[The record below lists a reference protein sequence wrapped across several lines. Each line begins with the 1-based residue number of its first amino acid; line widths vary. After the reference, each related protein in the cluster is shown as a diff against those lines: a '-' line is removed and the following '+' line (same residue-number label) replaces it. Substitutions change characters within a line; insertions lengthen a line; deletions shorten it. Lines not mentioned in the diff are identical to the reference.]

1 MIVGLSR
8 SELLDWINRDFEAG
22 YSNIEQCGSGA
33 VYCQI
38 FDSIYPGRIPVG
50 KIHFEPRQDYQI
62 LSNYKLLQMGFNK
75 VGLTREVPVERLM
88 KFRMQDNLEFLQWF
102 CKLQANAQRHGIS
115 NVSSVPS
122 RKPLASSHIN
132 RPINHARVTPARSIS
147 GRSMP
152 SRSMHKELG
161 SHSRN
166 FSGEPP
172 VKHSNGLNITKSE
185 STVYTPRRAI
195 SGETGGA
202 RSSIRRSSG
211 IRTRS
216 LTSPDYSDAQ
226 MKKLKKQVEELQGKL
241 SEAAETQESLEY
253 ERNFYF
259 SKLRQIEIICQNL
272 NDKIQQDKD
281 SIDITVPELVQHV
294 QEILYSMVEGF
305 EVPDDNETGSEA
317 GDFNDSGILS
327 GSPLNQSPLSNSLSG
342 TPEHSAHAGIPDS
355 VDAYN
360 DNSFTNKSGAED
372 PDALKILEE
381 ETF

>member
-33 VYCQI
+33 IYCQI
-38 FDSIYPGRIPVG
+38 FDSIYPGRISIAKV
-50 KIHFEPRQDYQI
+50 HFRAKQDYQI

-88 KFRMQDNLEFLQWF
+88 KFKMQDNLEFLQWF
-102 CKLQANAQRHGIS
+102 CKLQASVHRRGVS
-115 NVSSVPS
+115 NVTSVPRRKS
-122 RKPLASSHIN
+122 RTSTHIN
-132 RPINHARVTPARSIS
+132 RPAARAKMAPARSLP

-152 SRSMHKELG
+152 SRSMHNDG
-161 SHSRN
+161 VSHSRN
-166 FSGEPP
+166 FSGEPT
-172 VKHSNGLNITKSE
+172 VKRTNGLNVKKSD
-185 STVYTPRRAI
+185 SRGFTPHRAV
-195 SGETGGA
+195 SGETSSS

-211 IRTRS
+211 LRS
-216 LTSPDYSDAQ
+216 SSLNSPKYSDGQ
-226 MKKLKKQVEELQGKL
+226 VRKLTKQVEELQGKL
-241 SEAAETQESLEY
+241 DEATETQDSLEY

-281 SIDITVPELVQHV
+281 SIDITVPDLVQHV

-305 EVPDDNETGSEA
+305 EVPDDNDTESEA

-327 GSPLNQSPLSNSLSG
+327 GSPVDQSPLSNSVGG
-342 TPEHSAHAGIPDS
+342 TPDRPGRTSIPSS
-355 VDAYN
+355 VNVYH
-360 DNSFTNKSGAED
+360 DNSFTERPDEED
-372 PDALKILEE
+372 TDALKILEE

>member
-152 SRSMHKELG
+152 SRSIHKELG

-166 FSGEPP
+166 FSGEPT

-195 SGETGGA
+195 SGET
-202 RSSIRRSSG
+202 
-211 IRTRS
+211 
-216 LTSPDYSDAQ
+216 
-226 MKKLKKQVEELQGKL
+226 GKL